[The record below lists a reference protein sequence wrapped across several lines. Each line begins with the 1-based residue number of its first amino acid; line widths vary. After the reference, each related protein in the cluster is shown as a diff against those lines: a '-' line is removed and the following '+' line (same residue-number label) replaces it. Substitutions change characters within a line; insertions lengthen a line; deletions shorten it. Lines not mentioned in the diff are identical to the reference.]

1 MRARGRVQTTKLAT
15 RAASFS
21 NRHAGTAK
29 LRAHCATRRMTS
41 TRTHVRAASIDE
53 GISEPVKINGRDSS
67 RSPAFMNVDA
77 ELEVLERGA
86 SAEPPATRS
95 DRLRSRWSN
104 SFWDEL
110 ELNAIEPWMMCND
123 EPTPDGLLRSHSLL
137 SPAWRMMLLSDGS
150 VTVRRI
156 LDAFVFH
163 LQTNIRIVC
172 SPHSVT

>member
-1 MRARGRVQTTKLAT
+1 MLARGRVQTTQLAT
-15 RAASFS
+15 RASSFS
-21 NRHAGTAK
+21 NRRAGTAK
-29 LRAHCATRRMTS
+29 LRAHATRRMTS
-41 TRTHVRAASIDE
+41 TRAHVRAASIDE

-86 SAEPPATRS
+86 SAERPATQS

-123 EPTPDGLLRSHSLL
+123 EPTPDGLLRSDSLL

-150 VTVRRI
+150 VTVRRV
-156 LDAFVFH
+156 LVAFVFH
-163 LQTNIRIVC
+163 LQTDIRIVC
-172 SPHSVT
+172 SPHSAT